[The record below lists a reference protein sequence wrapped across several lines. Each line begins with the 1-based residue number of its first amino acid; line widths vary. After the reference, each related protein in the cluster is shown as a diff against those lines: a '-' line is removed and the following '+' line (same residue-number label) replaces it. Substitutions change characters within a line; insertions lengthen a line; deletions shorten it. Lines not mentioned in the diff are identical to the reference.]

1 MAIQL
6 FASAVC
12 PINESGTN
20 QFGPNYEDGHLLV
33 GKPLGV
39 ILQITEM
46 GGKKTLKFCKK
57 VRAHLG
63 IEPNT
68 HKPQLKAS

>member
-46 GGKKTLKFCKK
+46 GGKK
-57 VRAHLG
+57 H
-63 IEPNT
+63 
-68 HKPQLKAS
+68 